1 MTLGILALLIRAPL
15 IELPK
20 SVPVTLRYEESRVA
34 IEMAGEIQDPVK
46 VFAPSAD
53 EVWINGE
60 KMTCR
65 RKGGYRIATFP
76 ILHNQEACEP
86 Y

>member
-1 MTLGILALLIRAPL
+1 MWAALLAMLIQAPIIEIPKPTAIR
-15 IELPK
+15 
-20 SVPVTLRYEESRVA
+20 LRYTESRVF
-34 IEMAGEIQDPVK
+34 IEMSGAIQDPVR
-46 VFAPSAD
+46 VFAPHAR

-65 RKGGYRIATFP
+65 KYGNYRLVTFP

>member
-1 MTLGILALLIRAPL
+1 MLATLAALLVKWPVL
-15 IELPK
+15 ELPR
-20 SVPVTLRYEESRVA
+20 PVKVELQYEDTRVR
-34 IEMAGEIQDPVK
+34 IEMEGEIQDPVR
-46 VFAPSAD
+46 VFAPRAL
-53 EVWINGE
+53 EIWINGE

-65 RKGGYRIATFP
+65 RYGGYRLATFP